1 MKTIENLDKN
11 NMHVLYPS
19 IKTGTRLILNCDEV
33 VYFKQ
38 GNMVF
43 KELDKKFN
51 YYDLYF
57 RLMDGYN
64 VFQVF
69 NFLKTRMDDGK
80 VATVLEEGIIKNK
93 KNLDYKEYLVDRST
107 LEEMLDP
114 ESYDGFYILNR
125 SGAVRVAYNKKDGYL
140 MGVKAIPSDDD
151 IETMENA
158 NRMNLATMGLAC
170 NWMPKSIDE
179 IRNFRIYGDYP
190 TIGNDGFED
199 LLITAKNGS
208 MDMEFFTMDYIGNNK
223 FLLRTKSVLNQSNVL
238 NQKYI
243 DIKANKETLVRKL
256 FKNKNSN

>member
-1 MKTIENLDKN
+1 M
-11 NMHVLYPS
+11 
-19 IKTGTRLILNCDEV
+19 LNP
-33 VYFKQ
+33 K
-38 GNMVF
+38 
-43 KELDKKFN
+43 
-51 YYDLYF
+51 
-57 RLMDGYN
+57 
-64 VFQVF
+64 
-69 NFLKTRMDDGK
+69 
-80 VATVLEEGIIKNK
+80 
-93 KNLDYKEYLVDRST
+93 
-107 LEEMLDP
+107 
-114 ESYDGFYILNR
+114 SYDGFYILNR
-125 SGAVRVAYNKKDGYL
+125 SGAVRVAYNKKNGYL

-158 NRMNLATMGLAC
+158 NRMNVATMGLVC

-179 IRNFRIYGDYP
+179 IRYFRIYGDYP

-256 FKNKNSN
+256 FKNKNN

>member
-1 MKTIENLDKN
+1 MNKIILSEEEK
-11 NMHVLYPS
+11 
-19 IKTGTRLILNCDEV
+19 KTG
-33 VYFKQ
+33 
-38 GNMVF
+38 
-43 KELDKKFN
+43 KFN
-51 YYDLYF
+51 LSNLIQHYNINMILCNNITSMNINCISCPKYIDDDDIEKWINEYNSELIDDYDIET
-57 RLMDGYN
+57 
-64 VFQVF
+64 F
-69 NFLKTRMDDGK
+69 NDLT
-80 VATVLEEGIIKNK
+80 
-93 KNLDYKEYLVDRST
+93 
-107 LEEMLDP
+107 
-114 ESYDGFYILNR
+114 
-125 SGAVRVAYNKKDGYL
+125 
-140 MGVKAIPSDDD
+140 DDD

-158 NRMNLATMGLAC
+158 NRMNLVTMGLAC

-256 FKNKNSN
+256 FKNKNN

>member
-1 MKTIENLDKN
+1 MKTIENLDKS
-11 NMHVLYPS
+11 NMYVEYPS
-19 IKTGTRLILNCDEV
+19 IKAGTKLILNCDEV

-57 RLMDGYN
+57 RLMDGRN
-64 VFQVF
+64 GFQVF
-69 NFLKTRMDDGK
+69 NFLRTKMDDGK
-80 VATVLEEGIIKNK
+80 VTTTLEEGTIKNK

-114 ESYDGFYILNR
+114 ESYDGFYILNK
-125 SGAVRVAYNKKDGYL
+125 SNAVRVAYNKKDGFL
-140 MGVKAIPSDDD
+140 MGAKAIPSDSD
-151 IETMENA
+151 IETMEYA
-158 NRMNLATMGLAC
+158 NRINLASLGLAS
-170 NWMPKSIDE
+170 NLMPKSIDE

-208 MDMEFFTMDYIGNNK
+208 MDMEFFTIDYLGNNK
-223 FLLRTKSVLNQSNVL
+223 FLLRTKSVLSQSNVL

-243 DIKANKETLVRKL
+243 DIKANTEPLARKL
-256 FKNKNSN
+256 FKF

>member
-1 MKTIENLDKN
+1 
-11 NMHVLYPS
+11 
-19 IKTGTRLILNCDEV
+19 
-33 VYFKQ
+33 
-38 GNMVF
+38 
-43 KELDKKFN
+43 
-51 YYDLYF
+51 
-57 RLMDGYN
+57 MDGYN

-125 SGAVRVAYNKKDGYL
+125 SGAVRVAYNKKDGYVVVPVDL
-140 MGVKAIPSDDD
+140 ANNKG
-151 IETMENA
+151 
-158 NRMNLATMGLAC
+158 NRMNLVTMGLAC

-223 FLLRTKSVLNQSNVL
+223 FLLRTKSVLSQSNVL

-256 FKNKNSN
+256 FKNKNN